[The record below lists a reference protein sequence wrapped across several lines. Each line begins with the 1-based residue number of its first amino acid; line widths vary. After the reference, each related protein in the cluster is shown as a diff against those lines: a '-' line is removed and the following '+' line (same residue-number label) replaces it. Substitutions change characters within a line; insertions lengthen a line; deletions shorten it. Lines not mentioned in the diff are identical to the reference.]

1 MEVGIRELRADLSR
15 WIKRVEAGEDVLVT
29 DRGKPVARLVPA
41 NGRSKLDE
49 LIAAGLARPP
59 LRKTRRPLPP
69 LIKASG
75 SVSEL
80 LLEDRH

>member
-1 MEVGIRELRADLSR
+1 MEVGVRELRADLSR
-15 WIKRVEAGEDVLVT
+15 WIKRVQAGEDVLVT

-41 NGRSKLDE
+41 NGRSKLEE
-49 LIAAGLARPP
+49 LIAAGLARQPR
-59 LRKTRRPLPP
+59 RKTRRPLPP

-80 LLEDRH
+80 LGDDRR